1 MDSNSFDRID
11 ELKRMFES
19 DGVPAVDPADLLRVW
34 KHIHEIS
41 ARYPNQQIAIDIR
54 GLQKDCDPGVNLDAV
69 WIRVSLISLLASPQ
83 LHLLDPWMHDG
94 EPDPVVLRVMAE
106 VPIEAGF
113 RNLHDETPFGKVV
126 VKIKKAAEG
135 RDVN

>member
-1 MDSNSFDRID
+1 MDGNSFERID

-19 DGVPAVDPADLLRVW
+19 DGVPAVDPADLRRVW
-34 KHIHEIS
+34 NHMRETS
-41 ARYPNQQIAIDIR
+41 ARRPNQQIAIDIR
-54 GLQKDCDPGVNLDAV
+54 GLQKDCNPGVNLNAV
-69 WIRVSLISLLASPQ
+69 WVRASLISLMAGPQ

-113 RNLHDETPFGKVV
+113 RNLHDKIPFGKVLA
-126 VKIKKAAEG
+126 KIKKAAG
-135 RDVN
+135 DRHVN